1 MAKDAAFFFCL
12 FIAPVCPMLYDESMK
27 KLVHFFRSASPMT
40 RVVLAL
46 LLCATLAVAV
56 YVEHNRRRR
65 EYSQMQYIA
74 STLSAETYQTISQ
87 HLGRVKVLEAVLIQ
101 SGGRLVDF
109 AEGAARLIQEPGVRN
124 VLFAPDGVVTEVY
137 PLEGNEAV
145 IGLDLKGEGAGNKE
159 AQAAIASGEMIM
171 AGPFELIQ
179 GGMGIAGRLPVYMEN
194 AAGIREFWGIVS
206 VTLAYP
212 DILANIALN
221 SIEKQGFSCV
231 VWRINVDTGERQT
244 ILSTQGGP
252 AGSRYAIT
260 QTVPMYNSEWYI
272 SIAPLKAWY
281 AHASLWL
288 CLGAGF
294 LLTFLAALAV
304 RNFESIERM
313 KGEAAKNQI
322 LALERQIEH
331 DRADIML
338 TQISSHFFYH
348 TLNAIQA
355 LIVLDP
361 SSASKMAGDFSR
373 YLRFRVDS
381 VDAKRGL
388 VSFREEMRS
397 VRAYADINLV
407 LLGERLHMEYAV
419 PELDFMM
426 PVLTVQPIVENAIMH
441 GIRPKIGGGTVWVCA
456 VEEAGGY
463 RVSVRDDGDGFDPAR
478 AESSTSVGLR
488 NIQKR
493 MERYQGCALDI
504 ASGPAGTIVTLRFP
518 RRMAT
523 V

>member
-1 MAKDAAFFFCL
+1 MAKCVRFLPFAP
-12 FIAPVCPMLYDESMK
+12 IAPMWDMLYDEAMK
-27 KLVHFFRSASPMT
+27 RLVRFFRFASAMT
-40 RVVLAL
+40 RMAL
-46 LLCATLAVAV
+46 GLFLCATLAVTV
-56 YVEHNRRRR
+56 YVEYNRRRR
-65 EYSQMQYIA
+65 EYGQMQYIA
-74 STLSAETYQTISQ
+74 STVSAETYQTISQ
-87 HLGRVKVLEAVLIQ
+87 HLSRVKVLEAVLIQ
-101 SGGRLVDF
+101 SGGELVDF
-109 AEGAARLIQEPGVRN
+109 AAVAERLIAQPAVRN

-137 PLEGNEAV
+137 PLEGNEGV
-145 IGLDLKGEGAGNKE
+145 IGLNLKGEGAGNKE

-179 GGMGIAGRLPVYMEN
+179 GGMGIAGRLPVYIEN
-194 AAGIREFWGIVS
+194 GAGVKDFWGIVS

-212 DILANIALN
+212 DILGGISLD
-221 SIEKQGFSCV
+221 SIERQGFFCEL
-231 VWRINVDTGERQT
+231 WRINADTGERQT
-244 ILSTQGGP
+244 ILGP
-252 AGSRYAIT
+252 ERAPVGNRYAIT
-260 QTVPMYNSEWYI
+260 ESVPIYNSEWYI
-272 SIAPLKAWY
+272 SVVPVKAWY

-288 CLGAGF
+288 CASTG
-294 LLTFLAALAV
+294 LLLAFLAALAV

-313 KGEAAKNQI
+313 KGEAAENQI

-361 SSASKMAGDFSR
+361 ASASKMAGDFSR

-388 VSFREEMRS
+388 VSFRDEMRS

-407 LLGERLHMEYAV
+407 LLGERLHVEYDV

-441 GIRPKIGGGTVWVCA
+441 GVKPRIGGGTVWVCA
-456 VEEAGGY
+456 WEEEGGF
-463 RVSVRDDGDGFDPAR
+463 VVTVRDDGAGFDPDQ

-488 NIQKR
+488 NIHKR
-493 MERYQGCALDI
+493 MERYQGCALDVR
-504 ASGPAGTIVTLRFP
+504 SGPGGTIVTLRFP
-518 RRMAT
+518 RRIAA

>member
-1 MAKDAAFFFCL
+1 
-12 FIAPVCPMLYDESMK
+12 MLYHEAMK
-27 KLVHFFRSASPMT
+27 RLTHLLRFPPST
-40 RVVLAL
+40 GRVVPVL
-46 LLCATLAVAV
+46 LLCATLAVTA
-56 YVEHNRRRR
+56 YVEDSRQRR
-65 EYSQMQYIA
+65 EHSQMQYIA
-74 STLSAETYQTISQ
+74 STLSAETHQTISQ
-87 HLGRVKVLEAVLIQ
+87 HLSRVKVLEAVLIQ
-101 SGGRLVDF
+101 SGGQMADF
-109 AEGAARLIQEPGVRN
+109 AAVAARLIEEPGVRN

-137 PLEGNEAV
+137 PLEGNEGV
-145 IGLDLKGEGAGNKE
+145 LGLDLKGEGAGNRE

-179 GGMGIAGRLPVYMEN
+179 GGMGIAGRLPVYIDDG
-194 AAGIREFWGIVS
+194 AGQTKFWGIVS

-212 DILANIALN
+212 DVLSGISLSGVAA
-221 SIEKQGFSCV
+221 QGFSLEL
-231 VWRINVDTGERQT
+231 WRINADTGQRQT
-244 ILSTQGGP
+244 ILGAP
-252 AGSRYAIT
+252 VAGRAIT
-260 QTVPMYNSEWYI
+260 EAIALYNSQWYI
-272 SIAPLKAWY
+272 SIAPLKPWY
-281 AHASLWL
+281 GHANLWL
-288 CLGAGF
+288 SMAAGL
-294 LLTFLAALAV
+294 LLTFLSALAV

-313 KGEAAKNQI
+313 KAEAVQSQI

-355 LIVLDP
+355 LIILDP
-361 SSASKMAGDFSR
+361 ASASKMAGDFSR

-407 LLGERLHMEYAV
+407 LLGERLHMEYDV
-419 PELDFMM
+419 SELDFVM

-441 GIRPKIGGGTVWVCA
+441 GVRPKIGGGTVWVSA
-456 VEEAGGY
+456 YEEEAGY
-463 RVSVRDDGDGFDPAR
+463 VVSVRDDGAGFDPAQ

-493 MERYQGCALDI
+493 MERYQNCTLDI
-504 ASGPAGTIVTLRFP
+504 QSGAEGTTVTLRFP
-518 RRMAT
+518 RRMAAF
-523 V
+523 